1 MRIRTDG
8 KYAHRKDEI
17 ATAARRWGCNKTK
30 AVLRSCE
37 FSRQMMDNL
46 EQAIEHPDMTEDLAE
61 VLSTPYVTLDYHI
74 ETSMDIR

>member
-17 ATAARRWGCNKTK
+17 DAAAELWDCNRTQ

-37 FSRQMMDNL
+37 FSRHMMSNL
-46 EQAIEHPDMTEDLAE
+46 EEALNYPDMTEELAE
-61 VLSTPYVTLDYHI
+61 VLSTPYVRLHYRI
-74 ETSMDIR
+74 ETDLDIE